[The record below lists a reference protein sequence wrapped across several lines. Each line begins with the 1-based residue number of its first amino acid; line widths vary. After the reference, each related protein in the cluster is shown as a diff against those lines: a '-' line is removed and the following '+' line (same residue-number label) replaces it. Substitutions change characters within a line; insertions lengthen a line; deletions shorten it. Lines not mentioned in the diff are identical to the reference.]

1 MKEYTVFLIAGEASG
16 DLLGSRLMKAL
27 KQAPNC
33 NFKFIGVGG
42 ERMTE
47 EGLESLFPMH
57 ELSVMGFVEVIPHLP
72 KLIKL
77 INYTADEIKRINPD
91 IVITIDSPD
100 FCFRVAKKLQNT
112 NIKLVHYVA
121 PSVWAYRPGRARKVA
136 KLYDHLLTLL
146 PFEPIYFEREGLK
159 STFVGHPIVEEVQL
173 GNRKEFRSQYKL
185 TDRETLLCMLPGS
198 RAGEIKRMLPI
209 FLEATRLTSKIIPN
223 LVLAIST
230 IPSTNDLVKEI
241 IQDFP
246 LKTLIINDIEEKKHL
261 YAGADIALAKSGTG
275 TLELAL
281 AGLPMIVTYK
291 INPVSAFFLKPFFKV
306 PYVNL
311 INIIQNKQVI
321 PEMLQD
327 MCKAEILSN
336 NIKRIINNKELQQ
349 KQRDTSKQVFI
360 KLGMNLKPSPSEKA
374 AKVIIELI
382 ES

>member
-1 MKEYTVFLIAGEASG
+1 
-16 DLLGSRLMKAL
+16 
-27 KQAPNC
+27 
-33 NFKFIGVGG
+33 
-42 ERMTE
+42 
-47 EGLESLFPMH
+47 
-57 ELSVMGFVEVIPHLP
+57 
-72 KLIKL
+72 
-77 INYTADEIKRINPD
+77 
-91 IVITIDSPD
+91 
-100 FCFRVAKKLQNT
+100 
-112 NIKLVHYVA
+112 
-121 PSVWAYRPGRARKVA
+121 
-136 KLYDHLLTLL
+136 
-146 PFEPIYFEREGLK
+146 
-159 STFVGHPIVEEVQL
+159 
-173 GNRKEFRSQYKL
+173 
-185 TDRETLLCMLPGS
+185 MLPGS

-246 LKTLIINDIEEKKHL
+246 LKTIIINDIEEKKHL

-291 INPVSAFFLKPFFKV
+291 INPISAFFLKPFFKV

-360 KLGMNLKPSPSEKA
+360 KLGYNLKPSPSEKA
-374 AKVIIELI
+374 AKVIIEMI